1 MYVIVC
7 ISTAKKKHTVYHII
21 YLSTSRHIYIYI
33 NVYIYIY
40 ILMYIYL
47 YIYICRQ
54 LLHFMTCNPI
64 LKLIAFLKDIISYVT
79 IVNGT

>member
-33 NVYIYIY
+33 YIYINVYIYIY
-40 ILMYIYL
+40 IYINV
-47 YIYICRQ
+47 YIFIYVCRQ

-64 LKLIAFLKDIISYVT
+64 LKLMHDMDVLF
-79 IVNGT
+79 